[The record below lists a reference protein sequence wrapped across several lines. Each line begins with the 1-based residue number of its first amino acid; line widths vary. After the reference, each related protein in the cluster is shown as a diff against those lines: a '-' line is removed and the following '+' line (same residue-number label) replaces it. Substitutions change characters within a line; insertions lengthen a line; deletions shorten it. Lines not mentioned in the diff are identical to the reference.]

1 MVCPLVLAE
10 ALRRRGEARPVA
22 HRANGARK
30 INGAVETSGTA
41 SKYSRAGVDT
51 HLRAEV
57 IDRRTEVDAAVMAVV
72 ERHVRRLRSEEA
84 KADEERRHRAALQ

>member
-1 MVCPLVLAE
+1 M
-10 ALRRRGEARPVA
+10 
-22 HRANGARK
+22 
-30 INGAVETSGTA
+30 
-41 SKYSRAGVDT
+41 DT

-57 IDRRTEVDAAVMAVV
+57 IDRRTEVDGAVMAVV